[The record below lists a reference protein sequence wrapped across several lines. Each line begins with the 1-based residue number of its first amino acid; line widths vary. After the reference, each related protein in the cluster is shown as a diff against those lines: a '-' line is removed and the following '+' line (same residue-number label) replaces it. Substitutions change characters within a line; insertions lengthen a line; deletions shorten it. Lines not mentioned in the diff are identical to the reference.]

1 MTRELDSTSPMQRSV
16 PVLGAVGTLSVSLLT
31 SAFSV
36 APVLNNAPAAWRWL
50 SIAVF
55 LSATFWL
62 ASRFCF
68 PFFRTRGLGKIELQN
83 RSSDEQPVDQLS
95 PGEPTLIQRRIPV
108 ALPSSESLFEQIDED
123 IRLGCDE
130 TLLGLIELK
139 DYDRLYAFEQAAAQ
153 SALTCFARN
162 LSKVIPSRYSSA
174 HVDRGIF
181 AVWFRGAPPATVR
194 AELATIR
201 YALSDEIW
209 ASGISVIP
217 EIELKVGIFPEH
229 GRSAKSLVTRTLIS
243 NAEFGDSSGDPSLS
257 KSNTAQRERYSLEQ
271 SLRHAV
277 ERQELELHYQPI
289 VDLAD
294 GSIAGAE
301 ALIRWNHPTE
311 GRIPPARFVPIL
323 EEIGLIDEIGM
334 WSLNAACGTCR
345 KWQGQGLSDLSVAV
359 NLSAKQLLKPNLAL
373 AVERVLNRHEL
384 EPQSLT
390 LELTETAAMHDSE
403 RTLALFRE
411 LKAIGVN
418 LAIDDFGT
426 GYSSLSYLLKLP
438 FDKLK
443 IDREFV
449 VDVNRHAERRA
460 ICSSLCELAKGLDI
474 DLIAEGAET
483 SEEVAE
489 LKRLGCRFVQGFYFS
504 PPLSEPEFVDLAS
517 APPWQSNAPKRA
529 VSGRSG
535 RAEIAA

>member
-1 MTRELDSTSPMQRSV
+1 MTRELDRKSSVQRSLPIV
-16 PVLGAVGTLSVSLLT
+16 GAVGTLLVSLLT
-31 SAFSV
+31 SALSR
-36 APVLNNAPAAWRWL
+36 APILNDAPAAWRWL
-50 SIAVF
+50 TVAF
-55 LSATFWL
+55 LLSATFWL
-62 ASRFCF
+62 ASRCLS
-68 PFFRTRGLGKIELQN
+68 PSFRPRGLGKIELRELHGDKQ
-83 RSSDEQPVDQLS
+83 EVDQPS
-95 PGEPTLIQRRIPV
+95 RGEPTLIRRGVPL
-108 ALPSSESLFEQIDED
+108 ALPSSESLFEQVDED
-123 IRLGCDE
+123 IRGGCEE

-139 DYDRLYAFEQAAAQ
+139 DYDRLFAFEQEAAH
-153 SALTCFARN
+153 SALACFARN
-162 LSKVIPSRYSSA
+162 LSKVIAPRYSSA
-174 HVDRGIF
+174 HIDRGIF

-194 AELATIR
+194 AELSTIC
-201 YALSDEIW
+201 YALRDEIW
-209 ASGISVIP
+209 ASGVSIVP
-217 EIELKVGIFPEH
+217 EIGLKVGIFPEH
-229 GRSAKSLVTRTLIS
+229 GRSAKSLVTRILTS
-243 NAEFGDSSGDPSLS
+243 KSEGDSIVDPSLT
-257 KSNTAQRERYSLEQ
+257 KSSTAQRERYSLEQ

-294 GSIAGAE
+294 GSIVSAE

-311 GRIPPARFVPIL
+311 GRVPPDRFIPIL

-345 KWQGQGLSDLSVAV
+345 KWQEHGLSDLSVAV
-359 NLSAKQLLKPNLAL
+359 NLSPRQLLKPNLAL

-390 LELTETAAMHDSE
+390 LELTETAAMHDAE

-449 VDVNRHAERRA
+449 ADVNRHAERRA

-474 DLIAEGAET
+474 GLIAEGAET
-483 SEEVAE
+483 PQEVAE
-489 LKRLGCRFVQGFYFS
+489 LKRIGCRFVQGYHFS
-504 PPLSEPEFVDLAS
+504 PPLSEPEFVELAT
-517 APPWQSNAPKRA
+517 APPWRSNPPKCA
-529 VSGRSG
+529 VSGPMRRTG
-535 RAEIAA
+535 IAA

>member
-1 MTRELDSTSPMQRSV
+1 M
-16 PVLGAVGTLSVSLLT
+16 
-31 SAFSV
+31 
-36 APVLNNAPAAWRWL
+36 
-50 SIAVF
+50 
-55 LSATFWL
+55 
-62 ASRFCF
+62 
-68 PFFRTRGLGKIELQN
+68 
-83 RSSDEQPVDQLS
+83 
-95 PGEPTLIQRRIPV
+95 
-108 ALPSSESLFEQIDED
+108 
-123 IRLGCDE
+123 GCEE

-139 DYDRLYAFEQAAAQ
+139 DYDRLYAFEQEAAH
-153 SALTCFARN
+153 SALACFARN
-162 LSKVIPSRYSSA
+162 LSKVIAPQYSSA

-194 AELATIR
+194 AELSTIC

-209 ASGISVIP
+209 ASGVSLIP
-217 EIELKVGIFPEH
+217 EIGVKVGIFPEH

-243 NAEFGDSSGDPSLS
+243 KAELGDTSVDSSLS
-257 KSNTAQRERYSLEQ
+257 KSNASQRERYSLEQ
-271 SLRHAV
+271 SLRNAV

-289 VDLAD
+289 VDLAG
-294 GSIAGAE
+294 GSIVGAE
-301 ALIRWNHPTE
+301 ALIRWNHPTD
-311 GRIPPARFVPIL
+311 GRIPPDRFVPIL

-334 WSLNAACGTCR
+334 WSLNAACGACR
-345 KWQGQGLSDLSVAV
+345 KWQEHGLSDLSVAV

-384 EPQSLT
+384 APQSLT
-390 LELTETAAMHDSE
+390 LELTETAAMHDAE

-474 DLIAEGAET
+474 VLIAEGAET
-483 SEEVAE
+483 AQEVAE
-489 LKRLGCRFVQGFYFS
+489 LERIGCRFVQGYHFS
-504 PPLSEPEFVDLAS
+504 PPLPEREFVDLATALPWRS
-517 APPWQSNAPKRA
+517 TAPNCAL
-529 VSGRSG
+529 SGHLG
-535 RAEIAA
+535 RPGIAA

>member
-1 MTRELDSTSPMQRSV
+1 MLNRSLPIV
-16 PVLGAVGTLSVSLLT
+16 GVVGTLVVSLLT
-31 SAFSV
+31 SALSR
-36 APVLNNAPAAWRWL
+36 APILDAAPAAWRWL
-50 SIAVF
+50 SIASF

-62 ASRFCF
+62 ASRFLSPRF
-68 PFFRTRGLGKIELQN
+68 GAGGLGMVEL
-83 RSSDEQPVDQLS
+83 RKSSGDSQTDAQLP
-95 PGEPTLIQRRIPV
+95 PGEPTLRRRRVPL

-123 IRLGCDE
+123 IRTGCEE

-139 DYDRLYAFEQAAAQ
+139 DYDRLYAFEQEAAH

-162 LSKVIPSRYSSA
+162 LSKVIAPQYSSA

-194 AELATIR
+194 AELNTIR
-201 YALSDEIW
+201 YALSGEIW
-209 ASGISVIP
+209 ASGASLIP
-217 EIELKVGIFPEH
+217 EIGVKVGIFPEH
-229 GRSAKSLVTRTLIS
+229 GRSAKSLVTRALIS
-243 NAEFGDSSGDPSLS
+243 KAESGDSSDGPSPS
-257 KSNTAQRERYSLEQ
+257 KSDAAQRERYSLEQ

-289 VDLAD
+289 VDLAE
-294 GSIAGAE
+294 GSIVGAE

-311 GRIPPARFVPIL
+311 GRIPPDRFVPIL

-334 WSLNAACGTCR
+334 WSLNAACGACR
-345 KWQGQGLSDLSVAV
+345 KWQEHGLSDLSVAV
-359 NLSAKQLLKPNLAL
+359 NLSARQLLKPNLAL

-384 EPQSLT
+384 APQSLT
-390 LELTETAAMHDSE
+390 LELTETAAMHDAE

-443 IDREFV
+443 IDRQFV
-449 VDVNRHAERRA
+449 VDVNRHAGRRA

-474 DLIAEGAET
+474 GLIAEGAET
-483 SEEVAE
+483 PQEVAE
-489 LKRLGCRFVQGFYFS
+489 LKRIGCRFVQGYHFS
-504 PPLSEPEFVDLAS
+504 PPLPEREFVDLAT
-517 APPWQSNAPKRA
+517 APPWISNPPNCA
-529 VSGRSG
+529 VPGRLG
-535 RAEIAA
+535 RTGIAA

>member
-1 MTRELDSTSPMQRSV
+1 MTCELYKPSPLQRSL
-16 PVLGAVGTLSVSLLT
+16 PIAGAVGTLLVSLVT
-31 SAFSV
+31 SALSR
-36 APVLNNAPAAWRWL
+36 APIFNAAPAAWRWL
-50 SIAVF
+50 SIAFF

-62 ASRFCF
+62 ATRFLPQNF
-68 PFFRTRGLGKIELQN
+68 WPLGLGKTQLLNRYGDKQAVDELA
-83 RSSDEQPVDQLS
+83 V
-95 PGEPTLIQRRIPV
+95 GEPTLAQRRMPI

-123 IRLGCDE
+123 IRAGCGE
-130 TLLGLIELK
+130 TLLGLIELT
-139 DYDRLYAFEQAAAQ
+139 DYDRLYAFEQEAAQ

-162 LSKVIPSRYSSA
+162 LSKVIAPGYSSA
-174 HVDRGIF
+174 HIDQGIF
-181 AVWFRGAPPATVR
+181 AVWFRGAAPATVR
-194 AELATIR
+194 AELGTIC

-209 ASGISVIP
+209 ASGMSLIP
-217 EIELKVGIFPEH
+217 EIELKVGIFPED
-229 GRSAKSLVTRTLIS
+229 GRSAKSLLTRTLIAKAELGNS
-243 NAEFGDSSGDPSLS
+243 NVDTSLS

-301 ALIRWNHPTE
+301 ALVRWNHPTE
-311 GRIPPARFVPIL
+311 GRIPPARFVPVL

-334 WSLNAACGTCR
+334 WTLNAACGTCR
-345 KWQGQGLSDLSVAV
+345 KWQDHGLSDLTVAV

-384 EPQSLT
+384 EPQLLT
-390 LELTETAAMHDSE
+390 LELTETAAMQDAE

-474 DLIAEGAET
+474 GLIAEGAET
-483 SEEVAE
+483 PEEVAE
-489 LKRLGCRFVQGFYFS
+489 LKRLGCRFVQGYYFS
-504 PPLSEPEFVDLAS
+504 PPLSEPKFVDLAS
-517 APPWQSNAPKRA
+517 APPWQSKPPKRA
-529 VSGRSG
+529 VTGRVG
-535 RAEIAA
+535 RAGIAA